1 MAVTG
6 QGDVPEGHVAL
17 TFPSVAVLRRERRGK
32 VSLLCNDIVS
42 RKE

>member
-1 MAVTG
+1 MA
-6 QGDVPEGHVAL
+6 GDVPEGHLVL

-32 VSLLCNDIVS
+32 VSLFCTDIVS